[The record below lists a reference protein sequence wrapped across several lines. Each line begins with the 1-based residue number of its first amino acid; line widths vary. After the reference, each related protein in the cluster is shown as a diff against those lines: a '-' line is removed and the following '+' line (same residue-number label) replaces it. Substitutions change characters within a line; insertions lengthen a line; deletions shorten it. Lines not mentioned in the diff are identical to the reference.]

1 MRDPPKYLEINSI
14 MRFKYKLIAFKSSLS
29 NCNEFKIESDQFD
42 VTRTVHHIWR
52 HNCIALCSLQ
62 KPVSYWDQMN
72 VCCWP
77 HTRWEFVIHFI
88 LSIATYFLL
97 SFQQPRKCRS
107 VKKKVEKFTTR
118 VHSASF
124 HTFSLSFPGVILP
137 NMQFWVDAK
146 IAKWIFRSSSVKL
159 KIKTQKI
166 IFLHWNC
173 FFRNLH

>member
-77 HTRWEFVIHFI
+77 HTGWEFAIQNVKKWENECPPIVFDYLLI
-88 LSIATYFLL
+88 TSIIQLFLL
-97 SFQQPRKCRS
+97 PCTMIDKSSCWSNFISRMHRGIRYSRVMCLIRFKS
-107 VKKKVEKFTTR
+107 WFLAVKIFCC
-118 VHSASF
+118 
-124 HTFSLSFPGVILP
+124 P
-137 NMQFWVDAK
+137 K
-146 IAKWIFRSSSVKL
+146 I
-159 KIKTQKI
+159 
-166 IFLHWNC
+166 
-173 FFRNLH
+173 

>member
-29 NCNEFKIESDQFD
+29 NCNEFKIESDQID

-77 HTRWEFVIHFI
+77 HTGWEFVIHFI

-107 VKKKVEKFTTR
+107 VKIPDLKSV
-118 VHSASF
+118 SF
-124 HTFSLSFPGVILP
+124 HHSPHFIYNQGPFSLISHIFTIIPRGDLTKYAILGWRKNREMNFPI
-137 NMQFWVDAK
+137 
-146 IAKWIFRSSSVKL
+146 IFR
-159 KIKTQKI
+159 KIE
-166 IFLHWNC
+166 N
-173 FFRNLH
+173 